1 MDLQVLFLKVY
12 KQTGK
17 IFKMYHKIGYGRITC
32 YHCIFVAREINPIC
46 INIFFKWPQLAELK
60 LISQLYYKIS
70 PKTAKYKL
78 DEYFYFEIA

>member
-1 MDLQVLFLKVY
+1 MEELHVITVFLWQERLILSVL
-12 KQTGK
+12 
-17 IFKMYHKIGYGRITC
+17 IF
-32 YHCIFVAREINPIC
+32 
-46 INIFFKWPQLAELK
+46 FFKWPQLAELK